1 MIEIE
6 TILLPVDF
14 SKGSDL
20 ATTFAISL
28 AQEYKAKLHV
38 LHVYELVPQ
47 YDYLAKEFLEV
58 RKTKLEEALA
68 NVIPAESKATIDVEE
83 ILAEGTPV
91 HHTIVEKAKEL
102 GDDVIV
108 IATHGRTGLAHVFL
122 GSVAEHVIRHATCPV
137 LVVRASEKS
146 S

>member
-1 MIEIE
+1 MIEIKK
-6 TILLPVDF
+6 ILLPVDF

-20 ATTFAISL
+20 AARFAISL

-38 LHVYELVPQ
+38 LHVYDPVPQ
-47 YDYLAKEFLEV
+47 YDYLAKDYLED
-58 RKTKLEEALA
+58 RKKKLEEALA
-68 NVIPAESKATIDVEE
+68 NVVPAETKATIEVEE
-83 ILAEGTPV
+83 ILAEARPV
-91 HHTIVEKAKEL
+91 HHTIVEKAREL

-122 GSVAEHVIRHATCPV
+122 GSVAEHVIRHAACPV
-137 LVVRASEKS
+137 LVVRNGEKS

>member
-1 MIEIE
+1 MIEIRK
-6 TILLPVDF
+6 ILLPVDF

-20 ATTFAISL
+20 GAKFAISL

-38 LHVYELVPQ
+38 LHVYDPLPQ
-47 YDYLAKEFLEV
+47 YDYLTEEYLED
-58 RKTKLEEALA
+58 RKKKLEEALA
-68 NVIPAESKATIDVEE
+68 NVVPAESKATIEVEE
-83 ILAEGTPV
+83 IMVEGGPV

-122 GSVAEHVIRHATCPV
+122 GSVAEHVIRHAACPV
-137 LVVRASEKS
+137 LVVRNGEKS

>member
-1 MIEIE
+1 MIEIKK
-6 TILLPVDF
+6 ILLPVDF

-20 ATTFAISL
+20 AARFAISL

-38 LHVYELVPQ
+38 LHVYDPVPQ
-47 YDYLAKEFLEV
+47 YDYLAKDYLED
-58 RKTKLEEALA
+58 RKKKLEETLA
-68 NVIPAESKATIDVEE
+68 NVVPAETKAAIDVEE
-83 ILAEGTPV
+83 ILAEGRPV
-91 HHTIVEKAKEL
+91 HHTIVEKAREL

-122 GSVAEHVIRHATCPV
+122 GSVAEHVIRHAACPV
-137 LVVRASEKS
+137 LVVRNGEKS